1 MREIYTFFS
10 LHGYMFELILAC
22 ELFVL
27 WGERRN
33 HYWIRLAGCVL
44 AFLSISSLWWQ
55 LFLSVDGP
63 LVRSGRTILFF
74 ALSIFYTWFCHKLHL
89 IQAVF
94 YTTVA
99 CVAQHMS
106 FQLARMGWTTVL
118 WYVGISIDPI
128 VVEMCLY
135 PSLYIFFLAIFSL
148 YFARPLRNQD
158 TNIIKN
164 VPILRLL
171 IGIQLI
177 INLLLNYFLAYAQEL
192 GFGGH
197 TVFVVYDVLCCL
209 FQLRLQCEFCR
220 RSQEEHDMAVLEH
233 LLYQQKE
240 QLAVSKDTVELINIK
255 CHDIKNQIASL
266 GNRIPQDEIDE
277 LTRAVTI
284 YDTAVK
290 TGNEA
295 LDIVLAEKSALCER
309 KGIRLVCMA
318 DGAALSFMSQSDI
331 YSVFIN
337 ALDNAIE
344 AVESLQSEGLR
355 YIQIRVHQDR
365 GMVVVHIEN
374 PCLEPVDFLD
384 GLPQTSKL
392 DKRYHGFGV
401 KSIRMIAEKYGGG
414 LSIDIRDGIFTL
426 DILFSRFL

>member
-1 MREIYTFFS
+1 MRAIYTFFS
-10 LHGYMFELILAC
+10 LHGYTFELMLAC
-22 ELFVL
+22 ELFVF
-27 WGERRN
+27 WGARRK
-33 HYWIRLAGCVL
+33 HYWIRLTGCVL
-44 AFLSISSLWWQ
+44 VFLSISALWWQ
-55 LFLSVDGP
+55 IFLSVDNA
-63 LVRSGRTILFF
+63 LVQSGRTILFF
-74 ALSIFYTWFCHKLHL
+74 ILSICFTWFCHELQP

-94 YTTVA
+94 YTTAA
-99 CVAQHMS
+99 CVAQHIS
-106 FQLARMGWTTVL
+106 FQLARMVWTMV
-118 WYVGISIDPI
+118 WYIGANRDPV

-135 PSLYIFFLAIFSL
+135 PLLYVLFLAIFAL
-148 YFARPLRNQD
+148 HFARPLRNQD
-158 TNIIKN
+158 ANIIKN

-171 IGIQLI
+171 IGIQLTV
-177 INLLLNYFLAYAQEL
+177 NLLLNYFLTYAHEM
-192 GFGGH
+192 GFSGH
-197 TVFVVYDVLCCL
+197 TVFVAYDVLCCL
-209 FQLRLQCEFCR
+209 FQLSLQCEICR
-220 RSQEEHDMAVLEH
+220 RGQEEQDKAVLEH

-240 QLAVSKDTVELINIK
+240 QLAISKDTVELINIK
-255 CHDIKNQIASL
+255 CHDIKNQISSL

-318 DGAALSFMSQSDI
+318 DGEALSFMSQSDI
-331 YSVFIN
+331 YSIFIN

-344 AVESLQSEGLR
+344 AVESLKIESLR
-355 YIQIRVHQDR
+355 YIQIRVHQDK
-365 GMVVVHIEN
+365 GMAVIHVEN
-374 PCLEPVDFLD
+374 PCLEAVDFLD

-401 KSIRMIAEKYGGG
+401 KSIRMITEKYGGG

-426 DILFSRFL
+426 NILFPLFA